1 MTLGYY
7 KNPEK
12 TAESFEV
19 DRNGQRWFH
28 TGDIGE
34 LHPDGCLKI
43 IGKDFLLNFG

>member
-1 MTLGYY
+1 MTSGYY

-12 TAESFEV
+12 TAESYEV

-43 IGKDFLLNFG
+43 IGKDFLLNFC